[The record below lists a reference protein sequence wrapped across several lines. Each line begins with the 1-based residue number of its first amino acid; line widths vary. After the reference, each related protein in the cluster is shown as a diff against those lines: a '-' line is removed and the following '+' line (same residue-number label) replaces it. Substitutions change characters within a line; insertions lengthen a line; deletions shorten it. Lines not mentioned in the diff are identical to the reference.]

1 MNLYETTDDAGIVLS
16 IMVVEQFSVTG
27 VKPPGYSVT

>member
-16 IMVVEQFSVTG
+16 IKVVEQFSVTG
-27 VKPPGYSVT
+27 VKHQVTQ